1 MGIRQIVEPIDEV
14 LDLGIDTIE
23 TGALLGILMDSG
35 QAEYGDV
42 TFMERALEDIR
53 QGNERGRLLAQG
65 TARVGE
71 HFGIERVP
79 VIKQQTISAYD
90 PRVIEVTGISMMYT
104 AQGADHTAGNLP
116 AAECDGKTTEELT
129 KESLHMQVMCAA
141 VDSLGLCV
149 FGRSV
154 TNEHPEMIINAVN
167 AAFDAGLDMEF
178 FEELGRDTIRM
189 EKSFNTAAGFN
200 EEDDE
205 LLEFFYSEPLTP
217 SGKTA
222 RHRSADVNRVIREA
236 LG

>member
-1 MGIRQIVEPIDEV
+1 
-14 LDLGIDTIE
+14 
-23 TGALLGILMDSG
+23 
-35 QAEYGDV
+35 
-42 TFMERALEDIR
+42 
-53 QGNERGRLLAQG
+53 
-65 TARVGE
+65 
-71 HFGIERVP
+71 
-79 VIKQQTISAYD
+79 
-90 PRVIEVTGISMMYT
+90 
-104 AQGADHTAGNLP
+104 
-116 AAECDGKTTEELT
+116 
-129 KESLHMQVMCAA
+129 MQVMCAA

-178 FEELGRDTIRM
+178 FEELGRETIRM

-205 LLEFFYSEPLTP
+205 LPEFFYSEPLTP